1 VSDNSVKQAFS
12 DLLAYLEFLETQT
25 RALLHLLKDK
35 GIVTEE
41 KLAPYLEQASKE
53 SDIRMRAARARIDHL
68 FNADDE
74 VKPATEASET
84 VSAEAARRDKTAEKT
99 VLRSPKQKDAA

>member
-1 VSDNSVKQAFS
+1 MSDNSVKQAFS
-12 DLLAYLEFLETQT
+12 DLLAYLEFLETRT
-25 RALLHLLKDK
+25 RALLHFLKDK

-41 KLAPYLEQASKE
+41 KPASYLEQASQE

-74 VKPATEASET
+74 AKPATEPSGN
-84 VSAEAARRDKTAEKT
+84 RIG
-99 VLRSPKQKDAA
+99 